1 MPADHE
7 LNERLYEWKA
17 LADQE
22 RFGEL
27 FDQLVH
33 RSGLVSR
40 ELFLSNNERELTNY
54 LHIFE
59 ILLEQRLKEGLSL
72 SEVIG
77 RLEAFIA
84 ETALPAGIDSNIQR
98 IESERSA
105 VQIMSVHMSKGL
117 QADVVF
123 LFGGTVRPNIFR
135 RLWVYH
141 DEKHERRIDGR
152 QGGEGAGE
160 EPSSSARLAKR
171 TSA

>member
-1 MPADHE
+1 M
-7 LNERLYEWKA
+7 
-17 LADQE
+17 
-22 RFGEL
+22 
-27 FDQLVH
+27 
-33 RSGLVSR
+33 VSR

-59 ILLEQRLKEGLSL
+59 ILLEQRLKERLSL
-72 SEVIG
+72 REVIG

-123 LFGGTVRPNIFR
+123 LFGGTVRPNILTR
-135 RLWVYH
+135 VWVYH
-141 DEKHERRIDGR
+141 DEKHERRTTMGKAGR
-152 QGGEGAGE
+152 AAGE
-160 EPSSSARLAKR
+160 NLPRCARRAKR